1 MWYIQCN
8 CCGTC
13 GTYSVTAVVRV
24 VHALLLLCYMQCYC
38 CCRVNPVTG
47 RWEEEKSNP
56 MEGMT
61 DEQKEYEAEELLKI
75 MDKLQR

>member
-1 MWYIQCN
+1 MWYIQCY
-8 CCGTC
+8 CCGACGTC
-13 GTYSVTAVVRV
+13 IVAAV
-24 VHALLLLCYMQCYC
+24 LLLCYMQCYC